1 MEPIHLAFLWH
12 QHQPLYKDV
21 VQGRYILPWVR
32 LHAIKDYI
40 GMLLV
45 LREFPEIR
53 ATFNLVPSL
62 IIQIEEYAA
71 GKAEDETLRLTRK
84 PAEELTEAERR
95 TVLDTFFAGNPDRLI
110 RVFPRYRELFEL
122 RNKGSRASRLLSP
135 EALRDL
141 QVWATLAWFHPLV
154 VESDGVLKE
163 LRRKERCFSEEDK
176 TAMLERQDAVLG
188 RVLPLHRELLDAGQI
203 EISTTPYYHPILPL
217 LCNME
222 SAREAMPDLPMP
234 EHRSDFAPDAEI
246 HLTRAIELH
255 ERVFGQRP
263 TGMWP
268 AEGSVS
274 MDILPLLRGRGLQWI
289 ATDEQILARSTQ
301 VNLSRDGAGVLKSP
315 DGLYQPYA
323 LPGGGELPAILFR
336 DRVLSDAIGFE
347 YHHGE
352 AIKGAESFVG
362 RIRKAA
368 RRCGGRPRLLS
379 VILDGE
385 NPWDY
390 YGEAGLTFLRE
401 VYGRLTREKSIVTT
415 RLTDYLREHP
425 PQNRLDRL
433 AAGSWIDSNFAIWMG
448 TEEDRD
454 AWSLLAE
461 ARETLARRMHEEP
474 SLPDQTAS
482 EAWEEIYIAEG
493 SDWFWWFG
501 DDRTTEE
508 DYLFD
513 ELFRD
518 HIANTYRLIGEQPP
532 PGLDR
537 PIGKPARTAVMTQP
551 LGLLEVTLDGEAS
564 GDGEWAAAGQFR
576 VVDKGSAMRR
586 SASELATDLYFGFG
600 SDNFLLRLDAEGRL
614 ADKLGDGSQIVVR
627 FSIPAGVSVTCD
639 FAEKARPLLRP
650 KDAEGRQLAELGTLA
665 LGGILE
671 LSVPLNFLAARPGNE
686 IEFYMEIT
694 RAGAVVQRI
703 PLDGAI
709 RTTVSSNAPARP

>member
-21 VQGRYILPWVR
+21 VQGRYYLPWVR

-71 GKAEDETLRLTRK
+71 GQAEDETLRLTRK
-84 PAEELTEAERR
+84 PAEGLTEAERR

-122 RNKGSRASRLLSP
+122 RNEDTGAGPLLSH

-154 VESDGVLKE
+154 VESDDVLKE
-163 LRRKERCFSEEDK
+163 LRRKGRHFSEEDK
-176 TAMLERQDAVLG
+176 SAMLERQDAVLS

-234 EHRSDFAPDAEI
+234 EHRTDFTPDAEI

-274 MDILPLLRGRGLQWI
+274 MDILPLLRGRGLKWI

-301 VNLSRDGAGVLKSP
+301 VNLSRDGTGILKSP

-323 LPGGGELPAILFR
+323 LPGEGDLPAILFR
-336 DRVLSDAIGFE
+336 DHVLSDAIGFE

-352 AIKGAESFVG
+352 AGKGAENFVG
-362 RIRKAA
+362 RIRESA
-368 RRCGGRPRLLS
+368 RRCGGRPRL
-379 VILDGE
+379 VPIILDGE
-385 NPWDY
+385 NPWDSY
-390 YGEAGLTFLRE
+390 DEAGLAFLRE
-401 VYGRLTREKSIVTT
+401 LYGRLTREKAIVTT
-415 RLTDYLREHP
+415 RLTDYLRERP
-425 PQNRLDRL
+425 PQNKLDRL

-448 TEEDRD
+448 TQEDRN
-454 AWSLLAE
+454 AWSLLAK
-461 ARETLARRMHEEP
+461 ARETLAHRIHEEP
-474 SLPDQTAS
+474 SLPDQTVS
-482 EAWEEIYIAEG
+482 EAWEQIYIAEG
-493 SDWFWWFG
+493 SDWFWG
-501 DDRTTEE
+501 LGGDRTAAE

-513 ELFRD
+513 ELFRN
-518 HIANTYRLIGEQPP
+518 HIANAYRLIGEQPP
-532 PGLDR
+532 PELDR
-537 PIGKPARTAVMTQP
+537 PIGKPARAAAVTQP
-551 LGLLEVTLDGEAS
+551 LGMLEVTLNGQANGS
-564 GDGEWAAAGQFR
+564 AEWAAAGILR

-586 SASELATDLYFGFG
+586 SASEPVTDLYFGFG
-600 SDNFLLRLDAEGRL
+600 PDNFLLRLDAEGSL
-614 ADKLGDGSQIVVR
+614 ADKLTDGSQIVVR
-627 FSIPAGVSVTCD
+627 FSEPAEMSVTCD
-639 FAEKARPLLRP
+639 LAEKARPALHLH
-650 KDAEGRQLAELGTLA
+650 DAKGKRLVEPGTLA
-665 LGGILE
+665 LGSIME
-671 LSVPLNFLAARPGNE
+671 LSVPLNLLATRPGNE
-686 IEFYMEIT
+686 INFYAEIL

-703 PLDGAI
+703 PLDGEI
-709 RTTVSSNAPARP
+709 RTTVPSNAPAKP